1 MYPSRFRYSRAAS
14 IDDAEKEYA
23 SSDDARYLAGGMTLI
38 PTMKLRLAAPTV
50 KQHLGVLEEATLVAV
65 VWHGREKLHYL
76 NPVPLFEVSE
86 RWIRSFE
93 RARLGALR
101 DLKRTLEEPHE

>member
-1 MYPSRFRYSRAAS
+1 MFDPADRLFKALADPGRRRLLDALRDRNGQTLSDMCTHLDMSRQAVS
-14 IDDAEKEYA
+14 
-23 SSDDARYLAGGMTLI
+23 
-38 PTMKLRLAAPTV
+38 
-50 KQHLGVLEEATLVAV
+50 QHLGVLEEATLIAV

-86 RWIRSFE
+86 RWIKSFE

-101 DLKRTLEEPHE
+101 DLKLKLEERHE